1 MTDFL
6 KRLLHDY
13 GLLHISLVTMEEA
26 RKRWAS
32 ALGPIMTDDELAKS
46 PVAKDEPVIVVRIS
60 KTNEVEFLDPGEHEV
75 ELIDPETQEPA
86 GQVTVW
92 EVPEDEFYFFRAIR
106 TGLAGLAGELPTFYL
121 GMCLV
126 HAHGL
131 FEHYLY
137 ELLKAVFLS
146 RPEMLGTSK
155 MVRYADVL
163 ESYPSMPALL
173 ALMADNEL
181 RDLFYK
187 SWRDILQSL
196 REKYGFKPLTTTSD
210 DEIIK
215 FSLIRNCLVH
225 NHGITDARLE
235 EQSKSAYK
243 YGDPIS
249 IDMESVRAGIQR
261 YRKCAVEIDSIAQ
274 TLHLLKRADS
284 P

>member
-13 GLLHISLVTMEEA
+13 GLLHISIVTMEQA
-26 RKRWAS
+26 RKRWSS
-32 ALGPIMTDDELAKS
+32 ALGPIKTDGELAEV
-46 PVAKDEPVIVVRIS
+46 PLAKDEPVIVVRIS
-60 KTNEVEFLDPGEHEV
+60 KTNEVEFLSPGEHEI
-75 ELIDPETQEPA
+75 EFIDRETEESA
-86 GQVTVW
+86 GQVSVW
-92 EVPEDEFYFFRAIR
+92 ELPEDEFYFFRAFR
-106 TGLAGLAGELPTFYL
+106 TGLVGLASELPTFYL

-131 FEHYLY
+131 FEHYLN
-137 ELLKAVFLS
+137 ELLKAIFLS
-146 RPEMLGTSK
+146 RPEMLGTAK

-181 RDLFYK
+181 RELFYK

-196 REKYGFKPLTTTSD
+196 REKYGFKQLATTSD

-225 NHGITDARLE
+225 NHGVADVRLE
-235 EQSKSAYK
+235 KQSKAAYK

-249 IDMESVRAGIQR
+249 IDMETVWTGIQR
-261 YRKCAVEIDSIAQ
+261 YRSCAVEIDSIAQ
-274 TLHLLKRADS
+274 RQHFIK
-284 P
+284 